1 MFTMH
6 FDVRND
12 SWLWSW
18 ALFRDRKCSAWGMP
32 CRARAVD
39 RALTHAQKYAQ
50 NPVLHL
56 LSDDRAAKFAECL
69 LQLQFDNREERS
81 RVAVAEI
88 L

>member
-1 MFTMH
+1 MH

-18 ALFRDRKCSAWGMP
+18 ALFRDRKCSGGCLAA
-32 CRARAVD
+32 RARLIV
-39 RALTHAQKYAQ
+39 RSRMRK
-50 NPVLHL
+50 NMLHL
-56 LSDDRAAKFAECL
+56 LSDGRADKFAECL